1 MIVNDNEIIFDELIS
16 ASSPNSEGRKIVID
30 VIKPFQARNSKGGFC
45 QFDNVE
51 DLHSSAKL
59 SAINYK
65 VLK

>member
-1 MIVNDNEIIFDELIS
+1 MHLALIVKGEIAI
-16 ASSPNSEGRKIVID
+16 NV
-30 VIKPFQARNSKGGFC
+30 VKPFQARNSKGGFC